1 MCRTHVSPARPG
13 LAPLRLAISTG
24 AAPAPAGW
32 HGLCYA
38 AYVSENDSEEN
49 VMATRKKD
57 IQETAA
63 EAAQAAK
70 EAAAEKLSAAREKF
84 SEVASGVED
93 KVKQIREGAGKASE
107 RIREGAERAQGVA
120 REKYT
125 VARDNVRQGYDRV
138 TKDLSQLSDDVTE
151 YVRHNPGKSVA
162 IAAGIGFV
170 IGLLMRGGRRD
181 A

>member
-1 MCRTHVSPARPG
+1 
-13 LAPLRLAISTG
+13 
-24 AAPAPAGW
+24 
-32 HGLCYA
+32 
-38 AYVSENDSEEN
+38 VSENDIEEN

-57 IQETAA
+57 IQETAT
-63 EAAQAAK
+63 EAAQAARD
-70 EAAAEKLSAAREKF
+70 AASETLSAAREKF

-93 KVKQIREGAGKASE
+93 KVKQIREGAGRASAQV
-107 RIREGAERAQGVA
+107 REGAERASTVA
-120 REKYT
+120 REKYA

-138 TKDLSQLSDDVTE
+138 TKDLSHLSDDVSE

-170 IGLLMRGGRRD
+170 VGLLWRGGRPD